1 MVTAATTTST
11 DEFVVRATG
20 PLEGSV
26 VVNGAKN
33 SALKLMGAALLADGV
48 TTLRNVPAIADV
60 PVMAELLRSV
70 GARVHLDQEMGTCV
84 IDARGELDPS
94 PSPDAVRAIRASIST
109 LGPLV
114 GRCLRAT
121 LALPGGDDIGARGI
135 ELHLQGLRAL
145 GADVGVDGS
154 TVEVSAPTLHGAHV
168 RLDFPSVGATENV
181 LLAAVL
187 ADGRTTIEHAARE
200 PEVQDICRM
209 LRQMGARIDGVGTST
224 LVIDGVRSLRPAEWA
239 VCPDRIEAGTF
250 AVGAAITGG
259 DVLLGRVRPRDLGI
273 PLEKLREMG
282 VEVERERGG
291 LRVRGP
297 RRLRPTSI
305 ATLPYPGFPT
315 DLQPQFL
322 VALTQARGIGRITEN
337 VFEARF
343 AFVEEVR
350 AMGADILVE
359 GHHAVVRGRTP
370 LHGAVCAGLDV
381 RAGAAA
387 VLAGL
392 VAEGETVVR
401 DVHHVDRGY
410 ASFVD
415 RMRGIGADL
424 TRRPSTA

>member
-1 MVTAATTTST
+1 MVTTATTTST
-11 DEFVVRATG
+11 DEFLVRAAG
-20 PLEGSV
+20 PLTGSV

-33 SALKLMGAALLADGV
+33 SALKLMGTALLADGV

-60 PVMAELLRSV
+60 PVMADILRSV
-70 GARVHLDQEMGTCV
+70 GVGVDLDEDRGTCV
-84 IDARGELDPS
+84 IDASGAIDPS
-94 PSPDAVRAIRASIST
+94 PAPDAVRAIRASIST

-114 GRCLRAT
+114 GRCGEARLV
-121 LALPGGDDIGARGI
+121 LPGGDDIGARGI
-135 ELHLQGLRAL
+135 ELHLRGLAAL
-145 GADVGVDGS
+145 GAEVVVDGPV
-154 TVEVSAPTLHGAHV
+154 VEVRAHRLQGADV

-187 ADGRTTIEHAARE
+187 AEGRTTIVNAARE
-200 PEVQDICRM
+200 PEIQDICRM

-224 LVIDGVRSLRPAEWA
+224 LRIDGVTSLRPAEWST
-239 VCPDRIEAGTF
+239 CPDRIEAGTF
-250 AVGAAITGG
+250 AVAAAVTGG

-273 PLEKLREMG
+273 PLEKLRAMG
-282 VEVERERGG
+282 VAVERERGG
-291 LRVRGP
+291 VRVRAP
-297 RRLRPTSI
+297 RALRPVSI

-322 VALTQARGIGRITEN
+322 VALTQARGVGRITEN

-343 AFVEEVR
+343 AFVEQLR
-350 AMGADILVE
+350 RMGADVDVE
-359 GHHAVVRGRTP
+359 GHHAVVRGPSR

-392 VAEGETVVR
+392 VADGDTVVR

-410 ASFVD
+410 AHFVR
-415 RMRGIGADL
+415 RMRAIGADV
-424 TRRPSTA
+424 TRRAVP

>member
-1 MVTAATTTST
+1 M
-11 DEFVVRATG
+11 DEFVVRAAG

-48 TTLRNVPAIADV
+48 STLRNVPAIADV
-60 PVMAELLRSV
+60 PVMADLLRSV
-70 GARVHLDQEMGTCV
+70 GATVDLDEDAGTCV
-84 IDARGELDPS
+84 IDARGDIDPT
-94 PSPDAVRAIRASIST
+94 PAPEAVQAIRASIST

-114 GRCLRAT
+114 GRSLRAT
-121 LALPGGDDIGARGI
+121 LSLPGGDDIGARGI

-154 TVEVSAPTLHGAHV
+154 TVEVSAPRLRGAHV

-181 LLAAVL
+181 LLAAVV
-187 ADGRTTIEHAARE
+187 AHGRTTIENAARE

-209 LRQMGARIDGVGTST
+209 LRQMGARIGGVGTST
-224 LVIDGVRSLRPAEWA
+224 LIIDGVQALRPAEWST
-239 VCPDRIEAGTF
+239 CPDRIEAGTF
-250 AVGAAITGG
+250 AVAAAVTGG

-273 PLEKLREMG
+273 PLEKLQQMG
-282 VEVERERGG
+282 VSVERERGG
-291 LRVRGP
+291 LRIRAVDA
-297 RRLRPTSI
+297 LQPTSI

-322 VALTQARGIGRITEN
+322 VALTQAQGVGRITEN

-343 AFVEEVR
+343 AFVDEIR
-350 AMGADILVE
+350 RMGADVVIE
-359 GHHAVVRGRTP
+359 GHHAVVRGPSR
-370 LHGAVCAGLDV
+370 LRGAVCAGLDV

-410 ASFVD
+410 ADFVD
-415 RMRGIGADL
+415 RMRSIGADIG
-424 TRRPSTA
+424 RRPVTE